1 MPKRNRI
8 SPEEVKEIEKARKA
22 NKDKTVEKWLEVLMM
37 HAEGKKRWEIA
48 EKTGYREQYV
58 TELVGEYRRKGLSE
72 FAKKQYKGNRR
83 NMSAA
88 EEEAF
93 LATYKKEAGE
103 GHIIETSAI
112 KAAYEEKV
120 GHTIG
125 GSQIYRVLHRHDWR
139 KIMPRSRH
147 PKKASD
153 EAIEASKKLRKQYKN
168 ALSI

>member
-1 MPKRNRI
+1 
-8 SPEEVKEIEKARKA
+8 
-22 NKDKTVEKWLEVLMM
+22 
-37 HAEGKKRWEIA
+37 
-48 EKTGYREQYV
+48 
-58 TELVGEYRRKGLSE
+58 RKGLSE

-120 GHTIG
+120 GRTIG

-147 PKKASD
+147 PKKASG
-153 EAIEASKKLRKQYKN
+153 EAIEASKKIKKDARCWDENSQFACLMDGLAKFVRGEKEKC
-168 ALSI
+168 L